1 MMLHREMSKKKTG
14 YFYEEE
20 EQAVLDYL
28 NTDSADEKNRI
39 FTEKLQRPFTKM
51 IESIIRRYKLYNPD
65 ETFEETFD
73 KTMSFLVTKFDKYN
87 PNSGWKAYSYYQ
99 TIVKNFLIG
108 RLAKRS
114 KAKEKTPSYDDV
126 ANDINNSL
134 RYTTQTER
142 GAETAKETVDA
153 LIDRYKDILENPDE
167 YGYTEDELSLC
178 KALLYFFENWD
189 FVLTTSGSAQL
200 NKSVALFFLKEQTGM
215 KASELS
221 KCMKKFKKDFL
232 LIKQEVVDS

>member
-1 MMLHREMSKKKTG
+1 MSKKKTG

-87 PNSGWKAYSYYQ
+87 PNSGWKAY
-99 TIVKNFLIG
+99 VFLNWV
-108 RLAKRS
+108 LPA
-114 KAKEKTPSYDDV
+114 TV
-126 ANDINNSL
+126 A
-134 RYTTQTER
+134 RT
-142 GAETAKETVDA
+142 
-153 LIDRYKDILENPDE
+153 
-167 YGYTEDELSLC
+167 C
-178 KALLYFFENWD
+178 
-189 FVLTTSGSAQL
+189 SGSISSL
-200 NKSVALFFLKEQTGM
+200 
-215 KASELS
+215 
-221 KCMKKFKKDFL
+221 
-232 LIKQEVVDS
+232 